1 MIRLFRVVRLV
12 DDEVLASGLTAKEA
26 AAFLRNARGSFIV
39 EESSTE
45 VVKEE
50 S

>member
-1 MIRLFRVVRLV
+1 MERLFRVVRLV
-12 DDEVLASGLTAKEA
+12 DDEVLASGLTAKAA
-26 AAFLRNARGSFIV
+26 AAFFRDARGSFIV

-45 VVKEE
+45 SKEE